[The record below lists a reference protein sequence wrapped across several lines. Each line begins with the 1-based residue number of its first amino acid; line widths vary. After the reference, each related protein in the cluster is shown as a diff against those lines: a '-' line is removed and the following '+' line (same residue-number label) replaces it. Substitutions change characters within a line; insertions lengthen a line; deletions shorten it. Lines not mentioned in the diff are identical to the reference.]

1 MTQSTNDLLLEN
13 FAGGIGTGSTN
24 QTVASIL
31 TGGASGALQGV
42 GQLLFPETKPV
53 DNPVARDTA
62 KLLREQFADWQ
73 NTFMPIELEALK
85 GISFNNDTLLP
96 SALDKARKT
105 VSDAYGSMGG
115 ILERQNRGLGIVPT
129 PQQEATNKRL
139 LNLNEAATM
148 ASVQNKTRAN
158 VRQMDEQIL
167 MGTTPNP
174 NIVR

>member
-1 MTQSTNDLLLEN
+1 MTQST
-13 FAGGIGTGSTN
+13 
-24 QTVASIL
+24 
-31 TGGASGALQGV
+31 
-42 GQLLFPETKPV
+42 
-53 DNPVARDTA
+53 VARDTA

-85 GISFNNDTLLP
+85 GISFNNEALLP
-96 SALDKARKT
+96 NALDNARKT

-129 PQQEATNKRL
+129 PQQETTNKRL
-139 LNLNEAATM
+139 LNLNEAATT

>member
-1 MTQSTNDLLLEN
+1 MGLNTILDEN
-13 FAGGIGTGSTN
+13 FGGDTGAAMANILMGNPLPQIGR
-24 QTVASIL
+24 L
-31 TGGASGALQGV
+31 FQGPPDA
-42 GQLLFPETKPV
+42 QP
-53 DNPVARDTA
+53 NMVARDTA

-96 SALDKARKT
+96 NALDKARKT
-105 VSDAYGSMGG
+105 VSDSYGSMGG

-129 PQQEATNKRL
+129 SQQEATNKRL
-139 LNLNEAATM
+139 LNLNEAATT